1 MAEFM
6 RCNKCGTVFPVED
19 FLFSKCE
26 NKSCGSTTNFTVIG
40 AWGAAFGQDQTTY
53 TNGSKTDV
61 KLLAQQIGSSKRT
74 KIKGVITVNYK
85 NSAGKILPKQEFKE
99 RELDKALERIANGG
113 AMPIDASNNTHRND
127 GTTFNNH
134 ERYLPVQAGNYYTEY
149 GVLVGSVG
157 WEVRVSSERLV
168 VGRCWD
174 IYYTSEHYKAGSWWV
189 FNTVNGTWNVYT
201 H

>member
-1 MAEFM
+1 M
-6 RCNKCGTVFPVED
+6 FPVEEL
-19 FLFSKCE
+19 LFSKCE
-26 NKSCGSTTNFTVIG
+26 NKSCGSTTDFTIVG
-40 AWGAAFGQDQTTY
+40 AWGAAFDQNQDGY
-53 TNGSKTDV
+53 TNGSQTDT
-61 KLLAQQIGSSKRT
+61 KLLAKQIVNAKRT
-74 KIKGVITVNYK
+74 KVKGVITVNYK
-85 NSAGKILPKQEFKE
+85 NSQGKILPSSQFQE
-99 RELDKALERIANGG
+99 RELDKALERIASGG

-127 GTTFNNH
+127 GTTFKNN
-134 ERYLPVQAGNYYTEY
+134 EKYLPVPTNNYYTEF